1 MEFGGAAMIALDDC
15 IALCGLSEEEVLAIA
30 EHEHIPEMAAAGLAQ
45 YLLCCDHGAEK
56 IRDMLRD
63 DIRAALARHDRAHAR
78 ELFMALRHFLSTHP
92 EARPQA
98 AAA

>member
-1 MEFGGAAMIALDDC
+1 MITLEDC

-30 EHEHIPEMAAAGLAQ
+30 EHEHIPEIAAAALGS
-45 YLLCCDHGAEK
+45 YLLHQEHGAER

-63 DIRAALARHDRAHAR
+63 DIRAALTRGDRAHAR

-92 EARPQA
+92 DA
-98 AAA
+98 ASGSWCQRT